1 MENSFPIFT
10 CFKRMAKRITFVVH
24 PLLLLVVELTHTYIW
39 LYCQELKA
47 RAADALHRVDELLG
61 LSQSM
66 LSVVKDSPTKS
77 GVKQKLHR
85 LNTSLQR
92 VDSELGVST
101 VSWFYV
107 WREAVN
113 FDACNVTTL
122 QKPVW
127 SIDSSW
133 MNLYWS
139 TFSIVC
145 ITALCCLL
153 TAVIHLWFW
162 IVVTPLL

>member
-1 MENSFPIFT
+1 
-10 CFKRMAKRITFVVH
+10 MAKRITFVVH

-101 VSWFYV
+101 VS
-107 WREAVN
+107 
-113 FDACNVTTL
+113 
-122 QKPVW
+122 
-127 SIDSSW
+127 
-133 MNLYWS
+133 
-139 TFSIVC
+139 
-145 ITALCCLL
+145 
-153 TAVIHLWFW
+153 
-162 IVVTPLL
+162 